1 MGDVGI
7 MGLRAPGGSWDETKE
22 LAIMADDL
30 GYSCVTMGESWGE
43 DAFTSLAQIAA
54 VTERIKIGTSI
65 VPVFARS
72 PANLAMTALNM
83 DVMSKGR
90 FFLGLGA
97 SGKLVI
103 EDLHGEKFSKP
114 ITRIREYVDIL
125 RKAMNG
131 ERLDH
136 SGELFKISIKKEA
149 MKKAKKSQK
158 KKRSKEAKKLKKMQT
173 DSVADWTLE
182 CNSASDIPSLK
193 KTFASDSVSSIL

>member
-72 PANLAMTALNM
+72 PANLAVSYTHLTLPTN
-83 DVMSKGR
+83 
-90 FFLGLGA
+90 
-97 SGKLVI
+97 
-103 EDLHGEKFSKP
+103 
-114 ITRIREYVDIL
+114 REV
-125 RKAMNG
+125 
-131 ERLDH
+131 
-136 SGELFKISIKKEA
+136 
-149 MKKAKKSQK
+149 
-158 KKRSKEAKKLKKMQT
+158 
-173 DSVADWTLE
+173 
-182 CNSASDIPSLK
+182 
-193 KTFASDSVSSIL
+193 

>member
-103 EDLHGEKFSKP
+103 EDLHGEK
-114 ITRIREYVDIL
+114 
-125 RKAMNG
+125 
-131 ERLDH
+131 
-136 SGELFKISIKKEA
+136 
-149 MKKAKKSQK
+149 
-158 KKRSKEAKKLKKMQT
+158 
-173 DSVADWTLE
+173 
-182 CNSASDIPSLK
+182 
-193 KTFASDSVSSIL
+193 SVSYTHLTLPTKA